1 MRFKPDCAYPAI
13 GAGDG
18 TASPKEHLM
27 SHKLLILGCTTMRDG
42 VVVSFVFFAAAL
54 LLFLAAT
61 HVIPP
66 IAYVQQIVL
75 LLALV
80 LIVLA
85 PVVLISTFLISVL
98 PGARERLGKC
108 EH

>member
-1 MRFKPDCAYPAI
+1 MTHR
-13 GAGDG
+13 
-18 TASPKEHLM
+18 
-27 SHKLLILGCTTMRDG
+27 LLILGCKTMREG
-42 VVVSFVFFAAAL
+42 VVISAVFFAAAL

-61 HVIPP
+61 HVVPAVGP
-66 IAYVQQIVL
+66 FQPIVL
-75 LLALV
+75 FLALV

-98 PGARERLGKC
+98 PGAREKLEKC

>member
-1 MRFKPDCAYPAI
+1 MTHRL
-13 GAGDG
+13 
-18 TASPKEHLM
+18 LM
-27 SHKLLILGCTTMRDG
+27 LGCKTMREG
-42 VVVSFVFFAAAL
+42 VVISAVFFAAAV

-61 HVIPP
+61 HVVPATGP
-66 IAYVQQIVL
+66 FQPIVL
-75 LLALV
+75 FLALV

-98 PGARERLGKC
+98 PGAREKLEKC